1 MNAAPENIIVL
12 TGAGISAESGVP
24 VFRGADGLWE
34 GHDWREIATPEAFE
48 AQPELVHDFYNA
60 RRAML
65 GDVAPNAAHLALAEL
80 EAGWAARGGSL
91 TVITQNID
99 DLHQRA
105 GSKNL
110 IPMHGEL
117 NKARCADCGAVA
129 DSPVSLSLSEACA
142 VCGAAGRM
150 RPHVVWFGEKPLRM
164 EEIFER
170 LSGADLFAAIGT
182 SGAVYPAAGFVAE
195 ARQLGVQTLELNLE
209 ESEVSALFDETRT
222 GKAGELAPQWR
233 DELLNA

>member
-1 MNAAPENIIVL
+1 MSADPKNIVVL

-24 VFRGADGLWE
+24 VFRGAGGLWE

-60 RRAML
+60 RRAKL
-65 GDVAPNAAHLALAEL
+65 GEVEPNAAHVALAEL
-80 EAGWAARGGSL
+80 EAGWAARGGTL
-91 TVITQNID
+91 TLITQNID
-99 DLHQRA
+99 NLHQRA

-110 IPMHGEL
+110 IAMHGEL

-129 DSPVSLSLSEACA
+129 ESPVALSLSDCCA
-142 VCGAAGRM
+142 ACGAAGRM
-150 RPHVVWFGEKPLRM
+150 RPHVVWFGEMPLRM
-164 EEIFER
+164 EEIFAALAE
-170 LSGADLFAAIGT
+170 ADLFAAIGT

-195 ARQLGVQTLELNLE
+195 ARQLGVPTLELNLE

-222 GKAGELAPQWR
+222 GKAGELVPAWR
-233 DELLNA
+233 DALLSA